1 MSIGNIREVNWSAV
15 AVGWVVA
22 LVVGFVLALVFGLIG
37 LAAAGGAAEEAT
49 GEEIGAGSFLLSLV
63 IGFLSYLAGGYV
75 AGRRAGVAGPLH
87 GTMTAVFGLA
97 VAVVLAIILLVI
109 ALLFLEGE
117 MPRTPGVLGIASGS
131 FLAGVVAFLVN
142 LAGGYLG
149 GRLSGAQE
157 RRPERPSRVR

>member
-1 MSIGNIREVNWSAV
+1 MSVGSSIRGANWSAV

-37 LAAAGGAAEEAT
+37 LAASEEAT
-49 GEEIGAGSFLLSLV
+49 RGEIGAGSFLLSLV
-63 IGFLSYLAGGYV
+63 IGFLSYLVGGYV

-87 GTMTAVFGLA
+87 GMLTAVFGLII
-97 VAVVLAIILLVI
+97 AVVLAVVLLVI

-117 MPRTPGVLGIASGS
+117 IPRAPGVLGVAGGG
-131 FLAGVVAFLVN
+131 FLTGLTSFLVN

-149 GRLSGAQE
+149 GRLSRTPPSGP
-157 RRPERPSRVR
+157 RRPSRVR